1 MAGLNPAHLSLL
13 DVIGNTPAIWLDR
26 WVAHH
31 KLDGRI
37 LAKLDYLNP
46 GFSKKTAQPKRLL
59 RRLKAAAHC
68 NRDNALSS

>member
-46 GFSKKTAQPKRLL
+46 GFSKK
-59 RRLKAAAHC
+59 
-68 NRDNALSS
+68 D